1 MFNMENLDK
10 EHIKSQFA
18 IYLLMKGYSNL
29 TVKNYIYIVNDFLKS
44 SSLPDAQSIQKYFLR
59 KKITKNTRATQT
71 LILKSFAKFIKKELK
86 IDFEVS
92 DPPKTSKTLPVFL
105 TKDEVRKLLDV
116 SKNHLRDFTILTFL
130 IYTGVRVGELVN
142 LKVEDVNLEGKYVK
156 IRGKGDKERLVP
168 LSNELTAI
176 LSMYME
182 KKKNETEYLFESN
195 RRKKFSPLTIQLMVR
210 KYAKLANIPKKITPH
225 KLRHTFATLALESG
239 ISPITI
245 GELLGHSSLNT
256 TMKYTH
262 VTNKL
267 AMDAVKKISEFTD
280 LKDMITNS

>member
-1 MFNMENLDK
+1 MFYMENLDK
-10 EHIKSQFA
+10 EHIKNKFA

-86 IDFEVS
+86 IDFEVF
-92 DPPKTSKTLPVFL
+92 DPPKTSKILPVFL
-105 TKDEVRKLLDV
+105 TKDEVRRLLEI
-116 SKNHLRDFTILTFL
+116 SKNHLRDFTIITFL

-142 LKVEDVNLEGKYVK
+142 LKIEDVNLEGRYVK

-176 LSMYME
+176 LSTYIE
-182 KKKNETEYLFESN
+182 KKRGETFLFESN
-195 RRKKFSPLTIQLMVR
+195 RHKKFSPLTIQLMVR

>member
-1 MFNMENLDK
+1 MENLDK
-10 EHIKSQFA
+10 EHIKNKFA

-86 IDFEVS
+86 IDFEVF
-92 DPPKTSKTLPVFL
+92 DPPKTSKILPVFL
-105 TKDEVRKLLDV
+105 TKDEVRRLLEI
-116 SKNHLRDFTILTFL
+116 SKNHLRDFTIITFL

-142 LKVEDVNLEGKYVK
+142 LKIEDVNLEGRYVK

-176 LSMYME
+176 LSTYIE
-182 KKKNETEYLFESN
+182 KKRGETFLFESN

>member
-1 MFNMENLDK
+1 MFYMENLDK
-10 EHIKSQFA
+10 EHIKNKFA

-86 IDFEVS
+86 IDFEVF
-92 DPPKTSKTLPVFL
+92 DPPKTSKILPVFL
-105 TKDEVRKLLDV
+105 TKDEVRRLLEI
-116 SKNHLRDFTILTFL
+116 SKNHLRDFTIITFL

-142 LKVEDVNLEGKYVK
+142 LKIEDVNLEGRYVK

-176 LSMYME
+176 LSTYIE
-182 KKKNETEYLFESN
+182 KKRGETFLFESN

>member
-1 MFNMENLDK
+1 MENLDK
-10 EHIKSQFA
+10 EHLKNQFA

-86 IDFEVS
+86 IDFEVF

-105 TKDEVRKLLDV
+105 TKDEVRRLLEV
-116 SKNHLRDFTILTFL
+116 SKNHLRDFTIITFL

-142 LKVEDVNLEGKYVK
+142 LKIDDVNLEGRYVK

-176 LSMYME
+176 LSTYIE
-182 KKKNETEYLFESN
+182 KKRGETEFLFESN

-267 AMDAVKKISEFTD
+267 AMDAVKKISEFTN
-280 LKDMITNS
+280 LKDIITNS